1 MVRAGSWLYCVVGHL
16 PVTMIRVPGGAWR
29 GQNLQVIPLS
39 SCLVCLGRNCLKGLF
54 GFGGV
59 MGALKYVVIGV
70 VVVVV
75 VAAALVTTTDTAP
88 GACAVRGFIQ
98 RL

>member
-1 MVRAGSWLYCVVGHL
+1 
-16 PVTMIRVPGGAWR
+16 
-29 GQNLQVIPLS
+29 
-39 SCLVCLGRNCLKGLF
+39 
-54 GFGGV
+54 

>member
-1 MVRAGSWLYCVVGHL
+1 
-16 PVTMIRVPGGAWR
+16 
-29 GQNLQVIPLS
+29 
-39 SCLVCLGRNCLKGLF
+39 
-54 GFGGV
+54 

-88 GACAVRGFIQ
+88 GACAVHGFIQ